1 LEQLVGNMEC
11 EIPDGMVEV
20 QVDRLMDDYA
30 MRLQSQGISMTDYQ
44 NMMGMNKDAIR
55 ASARPNALHQVQLEL
70 ALSAVAKAEGIE
82 ISDEELEDEYKR
94 MAEQYKLDLERVKAA
109 VPVEDL
115 KHDLSLKKA
124 NDLVIGAAKVGK
136 AKKKAAEDNGV
147 PAEEKPKRTR
157 KKKTEGTEE
166 PKAE

>member
-1 LEQLVGNMEC
+1 
-11 EIPDGMVEV
+11 
-20 QVDRLMDDYA
+20 

-124 NDLVIGAAKVGK
+124 NDLVIGAAKVSK
-136 AKKKAAEDNGV
+136 TKKKAAEDNGAT
-147 PAEEKPKRTR
+147 AEEKPKRTR